1 MTLHYYYFFR
11 ANGEVVLGGT
21 AYHNNFDT
29 RVNAD
34 DTRHILESTS
44 QLVPSLKVSKMCDIN
59 FVGIKHLAQ
68 LEKCWKVKSKVVC
81 WLITLD
87 STITT
92 KMKLVVPL

>member
-44 QLVPSLKVSKMCDIN
+44 QLVPSLKVSKMCDI
-59 FVGIKHLAQ
+59 
-68 LEKCWKVKSKVVC
+68 CWYQTLSSTRKVPES
-81 WLITLD
+81 
-87 STITT
+87 
-92 KMKLVVPL
+92 